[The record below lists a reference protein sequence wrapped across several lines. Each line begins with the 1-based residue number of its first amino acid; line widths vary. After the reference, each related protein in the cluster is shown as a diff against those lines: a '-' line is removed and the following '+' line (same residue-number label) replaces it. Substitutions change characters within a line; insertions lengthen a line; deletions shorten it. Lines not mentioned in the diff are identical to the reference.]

1 MNNERTIVLENVS
14 TSTIGLADTQG
25 RMYRVGKGGKVRISP
40 VILQDIFDHPGSKII
55 FKEGMAKVSNI
66 SRNELFGMG
75 LTESEVDLFIKDEL
89 TEEPK
94 EEIIEIDF
102 LLLLLYLIII
112 AIEESTKEDTEEES
126 ITEPVEE
133 IIEESA
139 VIEEVKE
146 EHEPAKSTNKN
157 IKKSTKKSSSKRK

>member
-55 FKEGMAKVSNI
+55 FKEGMAKVSNVT
-66 SRNELFGMG
+66 RNELLGMG
-75 LTESEVDLFIKDEL
+75 LTEAEVKLFIKDEL
-89 TEEPK
+89 VEEPK
-94 EEIIEIDF
+94 EEVVEEPVEEEV
-102 LLLLLYLIII
+102 
-112 AIEESTKEDTEEES
+112 IEEEP

-133 IIEESA
+133 IVEEPVVVEEEKEES
-139 VIEEVKE
+139 K
-146 EHEPAKSTNKN
+146 PAKSTKKN
-157 IKKSTKKSSSKRK
+157 IKKPTKKSSSKRK

>member
-55 FKEGMAKVSNI
+55 FKEGMAKVSNVT
-66 SRNELFGMG
+66 RNELLGMG
-75 LTESEVDLFIKDEL
+75 LTEAEVKLFIKDEL
-89 TEEPK
+89 VEEPK
-94 EEIIEIDF
+94 EEVVEEP
-102 LLLLLYLIII
+102 
-112 AIEESTKEDTEEES
+112 IEEEVIEEEP

-133 IIEESA
+133 IVEEPAVVEEEKEES
-139 VIEEVKE
+139 K
-146 EHEPAKSTNKN
+146 PAKTTKKN
-157 IKKSTKKSSSKRK
+157 IKKPTKKSSSKRK

>member
-55 FKEGMAKVSNI
+55 FKEGMAKVSNVT
-66 SRNELFGMG
+66 RNELLGMG
-75 LTESEVDLFIKDEL
+75 LTEAEVKLFIKDEL
-89 TEEPK
+89 VEEPK
-94 EEIIEIDF
+94 EEVVEEP
-102 LLLLLYLIII
+102 
-112 AIEESTKEDTEEES
+112 IEEEVIEEEP

-133 IIEESA
+133 IVEEPVVVEEEKEESN
-139 VIEEVKE
+139 
-146 EHEPAKSTNKN
+146 PAKSTKKN
-157 IKKSTKKSSSKRK
+157 IKKPTKKSSSKRK

>member
-55 FKEGMAKVSNI
+55 FKEGMAKVSNVT
-66 SRNELFGMG
+66 RNELLGMG
-75 LTESEVDLFIKDEL
+75 LTEAEAKLFIKDEL
-89 TEEPK
+89 VEEPK
-94 EEIIEIDF
+94 EEVVEEPVEEEV
-102 LLLLLYLIII
+102 
-112 AIEESTKEDTEEES
+112 IEEEP

-133 IIEESA
+133 IVEESA
-139 VIEEVKE
+139 VVEEEKE
-146 EHEPAKSTNKN
+146 DRKPAKSTKKN
-157 IKKSTKKSSSKRK
+157 TKKTTKKSSSKRK

>member
-94 EEIIEIDF
+94 EEIIE
-102 LLLLLYLIII
+102 
-112 AIEESTKEDTEEES
+112 ESTKEDTEEEIAEEES

-133 IIEESA
+133 IIEKSA

-146 EHEPAKSTNKN
+146 EHEPAKSAKKN

>member
-55 FKEGMAKVSNI
+55 FKEGMAKVSNVT
-66 SRNELFGMG
+66 RNELLGMG
-75 LTESEVDLFIKDEL
+75 LTEAEVKLFIKDEL
-89 TEEPK
+89 IEEPK
-94 EEIIEIDF
+94 EEVV
-102 LLLLLYLIII
+102 
-112 AIEESTKEDTEEES
+112 EEPTEEEVIEEEP

-133 IIEESA
+133 IVEEPVVAEEEKEESN
-139 VIEEVKE
+139 
-146 EHEPAKSTNKN
+146 PAKSTKKN
-157 IKKSTKKSSSKRK
+157 IKKPTKKSSSKRK

>member
-94 EEIIEIDF
+94 EEIIE
-102 LLLLLYLIII
+102 
-112 AIEESTKEDTEEES
+112 ESTKEDTEEES
-126 ITEPVEE
+126 ITKPVEE

-146 EHEPAKSTNKN
+146 EHESAKSTNKN

>member
-55 FKEGMAKVSNI
+55 FKEGMAKVSNVT
-66 SRNELFGMG
+66 RNELLGMG
-75 LTESEVDLFIKDEL
+75 LTEAEVKLFIKDEL
-89 TEEPK
+89 IEEPK
-94 EEIIEIDF
+94 EEVVEEP
-102 LLLLLYLIII
+102 
-112 AIEESTKEDTEEES
+112 IEEEVIEEES

-133 IIEESA
+133 IVEEPVVVEEEKEES
-139 VIEEVKE
+139 K
-146 EHEPAKSTNKN
+146 PAKSTKKN
-157 IKKSTKKSSSKRK
+157 IKKPTKKSSSKRK

>member
-55 FKEGMAKVSNI
+55 FKEGMAKVSNVT
-66 SRNELFGMG
+66 RNELLGMG
-75 LTESEVDLFIKDEL
+75 LTEAEVKSFIKDEL
-89 TEEPK
+89 VEEPK
-94 EEIIEIDF
+94 EEVVEEPVEEV
-102 LLLLLYLIII
+102 
-112 AIEESTKEDTEEES
+112 IEEEP

-133 IIEESA
+133 IVEEPVVVEEKKEESN
-139 VIEEVKE
+139 
-146 EHEPAKSTNKN
+146 PAKSTKKN
-157 IKKSTKKSSSKRK
+157 IKKPTKKSSSKRK

>member
-55 FKEGMAKVSNI
+55 FKEGMAKVSNVT
-66 SRNELFGMG
+66 RNELLGMG
-75 LTESEVDLFIKDEL
+75 LTEAEVKLFIKDEL
-89 TEEPK
+89 IEEPK
-94 EEIIEIDF
+94 EEVVEEPVEEEV
-102 LLLLLYLIII
+102 
-112 AIEESTKEDTEEES
+112 IEEEP

-133 IIEESA
+133 IVEEPVVVEEEKEES
-139 VIEEVKE
+139 K
-146 EHEPAKSTNKN
+146 PAKSTKKN
-157 IKKSTKKSSSKRK
+157 IKKPTKKSSSKRK

>member
-75 LTESEVDLFIKDEL
+75 LTESEVNLFIKDEL

-94 EEIIEIDF
+94 EEIIE
-102 LLLLLYLIII
+102 
-112 AIEESTKEDTEEES
+112 ESTKEDAEEEIVEEKP

-139 VIEEVKE
+139 AVKEVKE
-146 EHEPAKSTNKN
+146 ESNPAKSTKKN
-157 IKKSTKKSSSKRK
+157 IKNSTKKSSSKRK

>member
-94 EEIIEIDF
+94 EEIIE
-102 LLLLLYLIII
+102 
-112 AIEESTKEDTEEES
+112 ESTKEDTEEES

-133 IIEESA
+133 IVEELA

-146 EHEPAKSTNKN
+146 EHEPAKSAKKN

>member
-55 FKEGMAKVSNI
+55 FKEGMAKVSNVT
-66 SRNELFGMG
+66 RNELLGMG
-75 LTESEVDLFIKDEL
+75 LTEAEVKLFIKDEL
-89 TEEPK
+89 VEEPK
-94 EEIIEIDF
+94 EEVVEEP
-102 LLLLLYLIII
+102 
-112 AIEESTKEDTEEES
+112 IEEEVIEEEP

-133 IIEESA
+133 IVKEPAVVEEEKEES
-139 VIEEVKE
+139 K
-146 EHEPAKSTNKN
+146 PAKTTKKN
-157 IKKSTKKSSSKRK
+157 IKKPTKKSSSKRK

>member
-55 FKEGMAKVSNI
+55 FKEGMAKVSNVT
-66 SRNELFGMG
+66 RNELLGMG
-75 LTESEVDLFIKDEL
+75 LTEAEVKLFIKDEL
-89 TEEPK
+89 VEEPK
-94 EEIIEIDF
+94 EEVV
-102 LLLLLYLIII
+102 
-112 AIEESTKEDTEEES
+112 EEPTEEEVIEEEP

-133 IIEESA
+133 IVEEPVVVEEEKEESN
-139 VIEEVKE
+139 
-146 EHEPAKSTNKN
+146 PAKSTKKN
-157 IKKSTKKSSSKRK
+157 IKKPTKKSSSKRK

>member
-55 FKEGMAKVSNI
+55 FKEGMAKVSNVT
-66 SRNELFGMG
+66 RNELLGMG
-75 LTESEVDLFIKDEL
+75 LTEAEVKLFIKDEL
-89 TEEPK
+89 IEEPK
-94 EEIIEIDF
+94 EEVVEEPVEEEV
-102 LLLLLYLIII
+102 
-112 AIEESTKEDTEEES
+112 IEEEP

-133 IIEESA
+133 IVEEPAVVEEEKEES
-139 VIEEVKE
+139 K
-146 EHEPAKSTNKN
+146 PAKSTKKN
-157 IKKSTKKSSSKRK
+157 IKKPTKKSSSKRK

>member
-75 LTESEVDLFIKDEL
+75 LTESEVNLFIKDEL
-89 TEEPK
+89 IEEPK
-94 EEIIEIDF
+94 EEIVEDSTEED
-102 LLLLLYLIII
+102 
-112 AIEESTKEDTEEES
+112 IEEETIEEES

-133 IIEESA
+133 IVEESA
-139 VIEEVKE
+139 VVEEVKE
-146 EHEPAKSTNKN
+146 EREPAKPTKKN

>member
-55 FKEGMAKVSNI
+55 FKEGMAKVSNVT
-66 SRNELFGMG
+66 RNELLGMG
-75 LTESEVDLFIKDEL
+75 LTEAEVKLFIKDEL
-89 TEEPK
+89 VEEPK
-94 EEIIEIDF
+94 EEVVEEP
-102 LLLLLYLIII
+102 
-112 AIEESTKEDTEEES
+112 IEEEVIEEEP

-133 IIEESA
+133 IVEEPAVVEEKKEES
-139 VIEEVKE
+139 K
-146 EHEPAKSTNKN
+146 PAKTTKKN
-157 IKKSTKKSSSKRK
+157 IKKPTKKSSSKRK

>member
-89 TEEPK
+89 TEETK
-94 EEIIEIDF
+94 EEI
-102 LLLLLYLIII
+102 
-112 AIEESTKEDTEEES
+112 IEESTKEDTEEE
-126 ITEPVEE
+126 IVEE
-133 IIEESA
+133 A
-139 VIEEVKE
+139 AAVKE
-146 EHEPAKSTNKN
+146 IKEENNPAKSTKKN
-157 IKKSTKKSSSKRK
+157 IKNSTKKSSSKRK

>member
-66 SRNELFGMG
+66 SRNELFAMG

-94 EEIIEIDF
+94 EEIIE
-102 LLLLLYLIII
+102 
-112 AIEESTKEDTEEES
+112 ESTKEDIEEETIEEES

-133 IIEESA
+133 IVEESA

-146 EHEPAKSTNKN
+146 EHEPAKSAKKN
-157 IKKSTKKSSSKRK
+157 IKKPTKKSSSKRK

>member
-55 FKEGMAKVSNI
+55 FKEGMAKVSNVT
-66 SRNELFGMG
+66 RNELLGMG
-75 LTESEVDLFIKDEL
+75 LTEAEVKLFIKDEL
-89 TEEPK
+89 IEEPK
-94 EEIIEIDF
+94 EEVVEEP
-102 LLLLLYLIII
+102 
-112 AIEESTKEDTEEES
+112 AEEEVIEEEP

-133 IIEESA
+133 IVEEPAVVEEEKEES
-139 VIEEVKE
+139 KS
-146 EHEPAKSTNKN
+146 AKSTKKN
-157 IKKSTKKSSSKRK
+157 IKKPTKKSSSKRK